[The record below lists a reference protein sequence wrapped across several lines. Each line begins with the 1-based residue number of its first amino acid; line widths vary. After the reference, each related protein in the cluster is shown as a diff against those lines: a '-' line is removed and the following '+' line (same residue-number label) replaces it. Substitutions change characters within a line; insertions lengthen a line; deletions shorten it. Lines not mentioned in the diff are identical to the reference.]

1 MHSYISMVNLLS
13 DMNIT
18 IVNDTYISL
27 DFIQNQ
33 SYSVLSE
40 EQGKQ
45 DGKLDTKETNT
56 FIH

>member
-1 MHSYISMVNLLS
+1 MVNLLS

-18 IVNDTYISL
+18 IVNDTCISL
-27 DFIQNQ
+27 DFIQHQ

-40 EQGKQ
+40 EQEKR

>member
-1 MHSYISMVNLLS
+1 MVNLLS

-18 IVNDTYISL
+18 IVNDICISL
-27 DFIQNQ
+27 DFIHNQ

-40 EQGKQ
+40 EQEKQ
-45 DGKLDTKETNT
+45 DGKLDTTETNT